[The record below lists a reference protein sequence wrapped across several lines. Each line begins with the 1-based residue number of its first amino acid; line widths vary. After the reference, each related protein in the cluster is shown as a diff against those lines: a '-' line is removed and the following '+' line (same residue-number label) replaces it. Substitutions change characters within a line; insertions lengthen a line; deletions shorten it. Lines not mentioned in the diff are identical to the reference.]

1 MSTVEFCLKEPQV
14 KPQADPGSIPIRNF
28 MHAAHS
34 IESSP
39 ASQRRLVSQYCS
51 NSRRIYT
58 PIKVEYPC
66 SVQTTVHGLGR
77 PIFLSSPR
85 VPTRKLQ
92 ATLRRFESDEQESRR
107 LWLMYLT
114 IHRSS
119 TATSE
124 LFQRYDTHC
133 FTENDEC
140 LLMIRL
146 FVILSHFHHLHTAAS
161 PSVPHEGIVCLHP
174 EATISCSLA
183 FRSLTSHCR
192 EWLQIMRFLGAIDTL
207 EFEGFRQMM
216 PSFLGISWYGQNI
229 MIGFYGRCPLKIGS
243 SGSGHNPTILLLLGT
258 V

>member
-1 MSTVEFCLKEPQV
+1 MSTVEFCLKKPQV

-39 ASQRRLVSQYCS
+39 ASQRRLISQHYS
-51 NSRRIYT
+51 NSRRINT

-66 SVQTTVHGLGR
+66 SSQITVHGPGR
-77 PIFLSSPR
+77 PISLSSPR

-92 ATLRRFESDEQESRR
+92 ATLRRFESDEQKSRR
-107 LWLMYLT
+107 LWLLYLT
-114 IHRSS
+114 IHRG

-124 LFQRYDTHC
+124 LFQRYNMHC
-133 FTENDEC
+133 FTKNGGC

-146 FVILSHFHHLHTAAS
+146 FVILSHFHHLHIAAS

-174 EATISCSLA
+174 EATIPCSLA

-192 EWLQIMRFLGAIDTL
+192 EWLQIMRSLGAIGTL
-207 EFEGFRQMM
+207 EFEGFRQML
-216 PSFLGISWYGQNI
+216 PSCLEISWYGQNI